1 MSWEIIGGLGSFA
14 GSIINGIS
22 QATTNQTNQEIAN
35 RTNRSN
41 ERINESQ
48 LAAQRENWK
57 REQENFMLQRQW
69 QLQDREYNTP
79 EAMKQRYLN
88 AGINPYLAM
97 YGGSGMQGAASEN
110 SPNAPS
116 FSSPASPI
124 PMQTGAPMQ
133 PIDMSGLGIAG
144 QNFVNTK
151 LASERQ
157 EADLAALRQQ
167 LDLQTMESI
176 SRMHKAG
183 VDNAYTEALTNK
195 TLTDLLFDKDSWN
208 HRLQNIENNNNLIQ
222 ANINKIQEDQKYQ
235 HLLNQ
240 FEPVRQKLIRR
251 EFNAKYNEIMSQVNA
266 NNASAAYSIA
276 LKCLTDA
283 QKAGLDIDNSVKEE
297 IAGSLVSKAIAEADL
312 AEFNAQR
319 QGRFFEEGEVV
330 GRALPNWY
338 DYKTGQKANWRPT
351 SRRIMKRDKNGKPYF
366 VYMKYSDKH
375 HGDYP
380 LYDKYG
386 GIR

>member
-1 MSWEIIGGLGSFA
+1 MSWEIIGGLGSLA

-22 QATTNQTNQEIAN
+22 QATTNQTNQEIAS

-116 FSSPASPI
+116 FSSPPTPI

-133 PIDMSGLGIAG
+133 PIDMSGFGIAG

-157 EADLAALRQQ
+157 EADLAALRQR
-167 LDLQTMESI
+167 LDLETLESVT
-176 SRMHKAG
+176 RMNKAG
-183 VDNAYTEALTNK
+183 VDNAYTEALANK
-195 TLTDLLFDKDSWN
+195 TLQDMLYDKDAWN
-208 HRLQNIENNNNLIQ
+208 LRLQNIENNNNLVQ

-235 HLLNQ
+235 FLLNQ
-240 FEPVRQKLIRR
+240 FEPERQRLIRR
-251 EFNAKYNEIMSQVNA
+251 EFNAKYDEIMSQVNA

-276 LKCLTDA
+276 LKCLTEA
-283 QKAGLDIDNSVKEE
+283 QKNGLDIDNAVKDE
-297 IAGSLVSKAIAEADL
+297 IAGSLVSKAVAEADL

-338 DYKTGQKANWRPT
+338 NYKTGQKANWRPT
-351 SRRIMKRDKNGKPYF
+351 TRRIMKRDKNGKPYF
-366 VYMKYSDKH
+366 VTMKYSDKH
-375 HGDYP
+375 YGDYP
-380 LYDKYG
+380 LYDNYG

>member
-1 MSWEIIGGLGSFA
+1 MSWEIIGGLGSLA

-22 QATTNQTNQEIAN
+22 QATTNQTNQEIAS

-57 REQENFMLQRQW
+57 REQENFLLQRQW

-116 FSSPASPI
+116 FSSPSSPI

-133 PIDMSGLGIAG
+133 AIDMSGLGIAG

-157 EADLAALRQQ
+157 EADLAALRQR
-167 LDLQTMESI
+167 LDLEVMDAV
-176 SRMHKAG
+176 SRWQKSG
-183 VDNAYTEALTNK
+183 VENAYTSALAEK
-195 TLTDLLFDKDSWN
+195 TLQGLFFDRDSWDE
-208 HRLQNIENNNNLIQ
+208 RLRSISANNDYLQ
-222 ANINKIQEDQKYQ
+222 ANISKIQEEQKYQ

-240 FEPVRQKLIRR
+240 FEPDRQKLIRR
-251 EFNAKYNEIMSQVNA
+251 EYDANYNEILSQINS
-266 NNASAAYSIA
+266 NNAQAAYNVA
-276 LKCLTDA
+276 LKALSNA
-283 QKAGLDIDNSVKEE
+283 QKNGLEIDNATKQEM
-297 IAGSLVSKAIAEADL
+297 AGALVSKALAESDL
-312 AEFNAQR
+312 ADFEAQMAGRKYYKGEFFGTKTTGADANNKPINFR
-319 QGRFFEEGEVV
+319 NYNPSRYGRKLV
-330 GRALPNWY
+330 
-338 DYKTGQKANWRPT
+338 
-351 SRRIMKRDKNGKPYF
+351 KNSNGDF
-366 VYMKYSDKH
+366 IFGYSNK
-375 HGDYP
+375 
-380 LYDKYG
+380 
-386 GIR
+386 